1 MNYSIKDSK
10 SFNYKTNITGQLE
23 GIDRIK
29 NVQIALQLK
38 YLSNF

>member
-1 MNYSIKDSK
+1 MNYSIEDSK

-29 NVQIALQLK
+29 NVEIALQLK